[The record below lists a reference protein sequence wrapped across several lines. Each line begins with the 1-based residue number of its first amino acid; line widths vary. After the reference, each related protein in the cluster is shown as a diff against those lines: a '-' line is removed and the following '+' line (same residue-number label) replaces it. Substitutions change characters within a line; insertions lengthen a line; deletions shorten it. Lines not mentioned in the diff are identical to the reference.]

1 MPGFQSTR
9 LATEG
14 ALEPFLF
21 LYTDDSIQGNPETC
35 NQSSMM
41 LNYEVK
47 NSTEENI
54 ATTGLLVLDK
64 NNTIA
69 RINESLTTSGDA
81 LFNDYHIAATMTVN
95 ATINNSEAE
104 KTYAYPV
111 ANKEYIFT
119 PSYKQMVPYN
129 NVGTGVQA
137 YSKIMVGSKG
147 IGLSYTIQ
155 GQPAASDGQWVTEY
169 Y

>member
-1 MPGFQSTR
+1 MITKVFQSHNR
-9 LATEG
+9 LEYMNESG
-14 ALEPFLF
+14 
-21 LYTDDSIQGNPETC
+21 C
-35 NQSSMM
+35 
-41 LNYEVK
+41 
-47 NSTEENI
+47 TEENI

-95 ATINNSEAE
+95 ATINNSEVE

-119 PSYKQMVPYN
+119 PSCKQMVLYN
-129 NVGTGVQA
+129 NVGTGVQD
-137 YSKIMVGSKG
+137 YSKIMVGSNNTFP
-147 IGLSYTIQ
+147 ICRTI
-155 GQPAASDGQWVTEY
+155 E
-169 Y
+169 